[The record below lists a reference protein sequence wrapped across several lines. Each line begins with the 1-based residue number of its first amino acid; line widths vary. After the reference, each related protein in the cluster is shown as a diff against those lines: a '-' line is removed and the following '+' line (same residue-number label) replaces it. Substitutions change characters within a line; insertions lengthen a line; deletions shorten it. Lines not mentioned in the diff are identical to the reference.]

1 MRKSSFVLYWV
12 LCVFIVQAQTGKKQ
26 ALSFLHTAGYDMVNE
41 AGKKVFLKG
50 VGLGN
55 WMLPEGYM
63 WKFGAGGDRPRKIE
77 KLVTE
82 LIGEDKAARFW
93 TAFRKN
99 YITEADI
106 KRIAELGFNSVRPAL
121 NSRLFI
127 TESDQPVFVEEGFQL
142 LDSLISWCR
151 KYSLYVIIDMHGA
164 PGGQT
169 GQNID
174 DSPRDLPEL
183 FMGKKYQDQLEELWV
198 KLATRYKDEPV
209 VAAYD
214 LLNEPLPVVTGAAE
228 KYKHL
233 LVPLYKRL
241 TAAIRKV
248 DTRHMITL
256 EGYDWSNNWSLF
268 DKPFDDNVFYQF
280 HYYCWARPDLLGG
293 IGHFLQKRKEL
304 NTPVW
309 VGETGEKGNT
319 IYWSTTQLFEANN
332 IGFSFWPWKKMDTQN
347 TPYSFNKPTGWDQ
360 IAAYSNVGPKPDQAT
375 CIRAFDELLENIK
388 LANCVYFEDVCN
400 AILTRIPGKIEAEN
414 YGHKGFMKSYYVTD
428 TTRKSAYYRKT
439 EPVQISLDSKDEKQF
454 WSEQSVLLK
463 QKDWLNYTYSS
474 IDNGMRKLRI
484 RVAAVNGEAVLEIRM
499 NNRKKKVV
507 VTVPDFS
514 ELDISTLPVYAK
526 TNSIRIRVKSG
537 EVKLDWLEIY

>member
-1 MRKSSFVLYWV
+1 
-12 LCVFIVQAQTGKKQ
+12 
-26 ALSFLHTAGYDMVNE
+26 MVNE
-41 AGKKVFLKG
+41 SGKKVFLKG

-77 KLVTE
+77 KLVAE
-82 LIGEDKAARFW
+82 LIGEEKASRFW
-93 TAFRKN
+93 TLFRKQ

-121 NSRLFI
+121 NSRLFL
-127 TESDQPVFVEEGFQL
+127 TEGDNPVYVDEGFQL
-142 LDSLISWCR
+142 LESLISWCR
-151 KYSLYVIIDMHGA
+151 KYQIYVIIDMHGA
-164 PGGQT
+164 PCGQT

-174 DSPRDLPEL
+174 DSPKDQPEL
-183 FMGKKYQDQLEELWV
+183 FMDKKYQDQLEELWV
-198 KLATRYKDEPV
+198 KLATKYKDEPV

-214 LLNEPLPVVTGAAE
+214 LLNEPLPVGTGAAA

-256 EGYDWSNNWSLF
+256 EGFDWSNDWSLF

-280 HYYCWARPDLLGG
+280 HYYCWARPDLMGG
-293 IGHFLQKRKEL
+293 IEKFIQKRAEL
-304 NTPVW
+304 NTPIW

-332 IGFSFWPWKKMDTQN
+332 IGFSFWPWKKMDTEN
-347 TPYSFNKPTGWDQ
+347 TPYSIKKPANWDL
-360 IAAYSNVGPKPDQAT
+360 IAEYSKGGAKPDPAI

-388 LANCVYFEDVCN
+388 LTNCVFYQDVCN

-414 YGHKGFMKSYYVTD
+414 YGHTGYMQSYFVTD
-428 TTRKSAYYRKT
+428 TTARSAYYRKT
-439 EPVQISLDSKDEKQF
+439 EPVKIALDSKDEKQF
-454 WSEQSVLLK
+454 WSEQSVEVK
-463 QKDWLNYTYSS
+463 KSEWLNYTFASE
-474 IDNGMRKLRI
+474 DGNKRKLTI
-484 RVAAVNGEAVLEIRM
+484 RAAAVNGPVLLELYM
-499 NNRKKKVV
+499 NKRKLKVV
-507 VTVPDFS
+507 VSDTGFTEIDLGNVPVKQVGN
-514 ELDISTLPVYAK
+514 T
-526 TNSIRIRVKSG
+526 IRVLVKSG
-537 EVKLDWLEIY
+537 TVKLDWLAFY